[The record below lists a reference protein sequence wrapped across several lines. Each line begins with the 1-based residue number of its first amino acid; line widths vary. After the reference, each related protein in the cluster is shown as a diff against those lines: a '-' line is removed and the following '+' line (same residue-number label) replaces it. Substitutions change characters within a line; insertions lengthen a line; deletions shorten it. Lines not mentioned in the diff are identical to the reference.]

1 MALNTQKILFNLK
14 QATRRNNAKYNSKMK
29 LQHTPKIEQKK
40 NATNRAKTIIIL
52 IFTSK
57 QNKHDQVAQFARQ
70 KEQVMPY
77 GKSMKLSSLPD
88 ERT

>member
-1 MALNTQKILFNLK
+1 
-14 QATRRNNAKYNSKMK
+14 MK

-52 IFTSK
+52 ILTSK

-70 KEQVMPY
+70 KEQRKP
-77 GKSMKLSSLPD
+77 
-88 ERT
+88 